1 MFYLKVSFSA
11 KNYRWHL
18 SVQMVQ
24 VSLIDISSLME
35 LLHFD
40 RTTMT
45 SKRHYSTFRYH
56 STLCKYRRTRYRNNL
71 SPRFYK
77 CCVIRI
83 VFVVDSNAVL
93 FNRVRINNWQQAH
106 VDSCTT
112 ANQLCAQ
119 SWTKLYAKFL
129 CQVRIII
136 KII

>member
-18 SVQMVQ
+18 CVQMVQ
-24 VSLIDISSLME
+24 VSLIDISSLTK

-40 RTTMT
+40 RTTIT

-56 STLCKYRRTRYRNNL
+56 NTLCNIGAHVTVTIYRHV
-71 SPRFYK
+71 FYK

-112 ANQLCAQ
+112 ANQFCAQ

-129 CQVRIII
+129 WQVRIII